1 MRTTKYRRK
10 GKQIILFM
18 KFLAIWYILVFTGT
32 YLTST
37 TGAAFNDIEQIKNHL
52 HTKWDVEEEE
62 ETPPPDDWDKSSL
75 EVLSI
80 QASCEKVVATVK
92 NGGSDALGPIPY
104 EIRWSEK
111 GNAKDGEVLETG
123 EISSLAA
130 GGEIE
135 ITHIPTKNGKYRIS
149 VEQHVNHPGN
159 SEPTEA
165 IELKNCKFN
174 NLDSEQ
180 KEIQEVEEVEVE
192 ELEKAEEEAATHQ
205 EIKEEDPV
213 EVETVEEV
221 ESEEIE
227 ATNTEEAESESHEK
241 SELTEPQEETE
252 D

>member
-10 GKQIILFM
+10 SKQIILFM

-130 GGEIE
+130 GGDIE

-180 KEIQEVEEVEVE
+180 KEIQEVEVE

-241 SELTEPQEETE
+241 SELTDPQEETE